1 MAFVY
6 AIYWNEWNI
15 EFYVQLRGG
24 TYVLFY
30 RHTYSVS
37 WTCTTFVREFTFSI
51 LTSTLQL
58 QCLMYNLNV
67 LCNVNV
73 QFCIKYR
80 YKVHIWNQGSFCV

>member
-1 MAFVY
+1 MAFVH
-6 AIYWNEWNI
+6 AIYLNEWNI
-15 EFYVQLRGG
+15 EFYLQLRGG

-30 RHTYSVS
+30 KHTCSVS
-37 WTCTTFVREFTFSI
+37 WIWTTFVRKFTFSVS
-51 LTSTLQL
+51 TSTLQL

-80 YKVHIWNQGSFCV
+80 SKVYI